1 MSENDNKNDKKNIII
16 EEVPEP
22 SSSIALEIFIF
33 IHKIYIYIYN
43 IVNLGLFIFKRFA
56 FSYNYKYII
65 PEVFFAIIFLLINIF
80 RLRLTSIGNKTE
92 RALILLFAVLL
103 GVIILVGYIYFMW
116 LQIYVTYFDL
126 IFSVI
131 GLIITFF
138 ELLFS
143 IWTMFNIKVHE
154 KNI

>member
-1 MSENDNKNDKKNIII
+1 MSEIDNKTDKKNIIV

-22 SSSIALEIFIF
+22 SSSIALEIFVF

-43 IVNLGLFIFKRFA
+43 IVLLGLFIFKRFA
-56 FSYNYKYII
+56 FTYDYKYII
-65 PEVFFAIIFLLINIF
+65 PEVFFAIIFLIINII

-92 RALILLFAVLL
+92 RALILLFAVIF
-103 GVIILVGYIYFMW
+103 GVFNLFGYIYFMW
-116 LQIYVTYFDL
+116 IQHIVVYFDVVFGAIGMTITLLEL
-126 IFSVI
+126 I
-131 GLIITFF
+131 
-138 ELLFS
+138 FS

>member
-1 MSENDNKNDKKNIII
+1 MNEDDKKSIIV

-22 SSSIALEIFIF
+22 SSSISLEIFVF

-43 IVNLGLFIFKRFA
+43 IILFCLFIFKKYA
-56 FSYNYKYII
+56 FDYPYKYII
-65 PEVFFAIIFLLINIF
+65 PEVIVAIILLFINIF
-80 RLRLTSIGNKTE
+80 ILRLTSIGNKTE

>member
-1 MSENDNKNDKKNIII
+1 MSEVNKDDKNIIV

-22 SSSIALEIFIF
+22 SSSLALEIFVY

-43 IVNLGLFIFKRFA
+43 IILLLLFIFKRFA
-56 FSYNYKYII
+56 FDYKYRYII
-65 PEVFFAIIFLLINIF
+65 PEVAAAIIFLLFNIM

-92 RALILLFAVLL
+92 RALLLLFAVLIGFIVL
-103 GVIILVGYIYFMW
+103 FGYIYYMYIQTF
-116 LQIYVTYFDL
+116 VTYFDVV
-126 IFSVI
+126 FSAI
-131 GLIITFF
+131 GLVITFF

-143 IWTMFNIKVHE
+143 ILTMFNIKVHE

>member
-1 MSENDNKNDKKNIII
+1 MYEDDKKNIIV
-16 EEVPEP
+16 EDVPEP

-43 IVNLGLFIFKRFA
+43 LILLGLFIFKRFA
-56 FSYNYKYII
+56 FDYPDKYII
-65 PEVFFAIIFLLINIF
+65 PEIIAAVIFLLINIF

-92 RALILLFAVLL
+92 RALILLFAVILA
-103 GVIILVGYIYFMW
+103 VINIFGYIYFMCV
-116 LQIYVTYFDL
+116 QRYVTYFDVV
-126 IFSVI
+126 FSII

-138 ELLFS
+138 EFLFC

>member
-1 MSENDNKNDKKNIII
+1 MNEDDKKNIIV

-22 SSSIALEIFIF
+22 SSSIALEIFVF

-43 IVNLGLFIFKRFA
+43 IVLFCLFIFKRYA
-56 FSYNYKYII
+56 FDYPYQYII
-65 PEVFFAIIFLLINIF
+65 PEVIAAIILLFFNIF

-103 GVIILVGYIYFMW
+103 GVVILVGYIYFMW
-116 LQIYVTYFDL
+116 LQIYVTYFDV

-131 GLIITFF
+131 GLIITVF

>member
-1 MSENDNKNDKKNIII
+1 MHEDDKKNIIV
-16 EEVPEP
+16 EDVPEP
-22 SSSIALEIFIF
+22 SSSIALEIFVF

-43 IVNLGLFIFKRFA
+43 IALLGLFIFKRFA
-56 FSYNYKYII
+56 FDYPNKYII
-65 PEVFFAIIFLLINIF
+65 PEVIAAIIFLLINIF
-80 RLRLTSIGNKTE
+80 RLRLSSIGNKIE
-92 RALILLFAVLL
+92 RALILLFAVIL
-103 GVIILVGYIYFMW
+103 GAINFFGYIFFMW
-116 LQIYVTYFDL
+116 IQRYVTYFDVV
-126 IFSVI
+126 FSAI